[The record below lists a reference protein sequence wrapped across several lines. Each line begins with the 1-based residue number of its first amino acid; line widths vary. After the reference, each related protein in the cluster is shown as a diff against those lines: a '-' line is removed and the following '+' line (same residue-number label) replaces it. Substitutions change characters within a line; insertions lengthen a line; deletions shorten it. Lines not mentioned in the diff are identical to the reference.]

1 MMTARATRIVVAD
14 DHYIA
19 RVGTLDILRHD
30 PSLEVVGEAADGA
43 EALALCRALLP
54 DLAILDMKMPR
65 VVGTDVARALHVLL
79 PPPRIMM
86 LSAYGDAALVRAA
99 LDAGATGYALK
110 SVARDALL
118 AAIHRVLAGERTLVD
133 VEEPDGGR
141 EPLSERERVVLR
153 GAARGLKSRAIALDM
168 GVSERTVETYFKR
181 AYQKLDVATRAEA
194 VTVAQREHLLGIDTP
209 VDIRPPVDAPSSDA

>member
-1 MMTARATRIVVAD
+1 MIAARAARVVVAD
-14 DHYIA
+14 DHDIA
-19 RVGTLDILRHD
+19 RAGTLDILRHD
-30 PSLEVVGEAADGA
+30 PTLVVVGEAADGA
-43 EALALCRALLP
+43 EALALCHAHRP

-65 VVGTDVARALHVLL
+65 VVGTDVARALRDLR

-153 GAARGLKSRAIALDM
+153 GAARGLKSRTIALDM

-194 VTVAQREHLLGIDTP
+194 VTVAQREHLLGID
-209 VDIRPPVDAPSSDA
+209 ILPPVDTPSSDA